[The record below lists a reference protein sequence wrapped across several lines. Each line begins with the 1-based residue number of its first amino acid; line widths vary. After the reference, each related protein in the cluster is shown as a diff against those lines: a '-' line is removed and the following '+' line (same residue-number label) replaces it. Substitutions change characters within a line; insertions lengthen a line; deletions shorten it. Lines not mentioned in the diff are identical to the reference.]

1 MTREEI
7 KQKMEELT
15 DKYVQTRNREIIE
28 ELYKL
33 AVELERLEKESP
45 GDHKTRSP
53 FVYPH
58 LCGKIRGPHN
68 NGNFFFKP

>member
-7 KQKMEELT
+7 KRKMEELT

-33 AVELERLEKESP
+33 AVELEKLENEPTGGS
-45 GDHKTRSP
+45 
-53 FVYPH
+53 
-58 LCGKIRGPHN
+58 
-68 NGNFFFKP
+68 

>member
-15 DKYVQTRNREIIE
+15 DKYVQTRDRDIID

-33 AVELERLEKESP
+33 ACELEKMEKESE
-45 GDHKTRSP
+45 S
-53 FVYPH
+53 
-58 LCGKIRGPHN
+58 
-68 NGNFFFKP
+68 